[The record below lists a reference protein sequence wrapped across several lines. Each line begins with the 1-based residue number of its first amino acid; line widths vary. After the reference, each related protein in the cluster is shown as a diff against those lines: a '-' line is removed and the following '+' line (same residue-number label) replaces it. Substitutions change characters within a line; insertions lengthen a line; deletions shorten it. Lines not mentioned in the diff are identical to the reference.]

1 MNFLPHSSSRI
12 LRPLLTFVFAAFIVS
27 FSAKNFSAQRP
38 DPKCMTPSAVME
50 RETNE
55 YIRKN
60 NIRLKSSRS
69 KYYGNAD
76 NEVFVLLSEERV
88 DLQRKKPFENV
99 SGVVYAR
106 NSKGRKNFY
115 TIEEKI
121 TEKGF
126 SFSIKEGR
134 RVLQTINM
142 DSKLGVPGPGGT
154 VPPPPPKIC
163 KDYRAQF
170 DSTVA
175 GMAAAANQTCK
186 RQITCLPLCIP
197 ENNPYSIAYV
207 TVFADPTSWRCR
219 IFSSQHMDLSLSYLD
234 IKIND
239 MTSDDGFV
247 FDAIDESIKNQIAL
261 YDPIAIERRR

>member
-1 MNFLPHSSSRI
+1 MNILPRMRNRVSRSMC
-12 LRPLLTFVFAAFIVS
+12 LCVFTVVIAAFSVNS
-27 FSAKNFSAQRP
+27 PAQKNT
-38 DPKCMTPSAVME
+38 DPKCLSPSAVME
-50 RETNE
+50 RETND

-60 NIRLKSSRS
+60 NLRLKSSRS
-69 KYYGNAD
+69 KYYSNAS

-106 NSKGRKNFY
+106 NSRGRTNFY
-115 TIEEKI
+115 TIEETI

-142 DSKLGVPGPGGT
+142 DSKLGIPGPGGT
-154 VPPPPPKIC
+154 VPPPPPQIC
-163 KDYRAQF
+163 KDYREQF

-175 GMAAAANQTCK
+175 GMAVAANQTCK

-219 IFSSQHMDLSLSYLD
+219 VLSSQHMDLSLSYLD

-239 MTSDDGFV
+239 VTSDDGFV